1 MQLYPQETPHAASRV
16 EGKAKV
22 ITPPESRASFGALE
36 APVKWCFFRYPYANH
51 GAGIFSNMTG

>member
-22 ITPPESRASFGALE
+22 ITPPGSRASFGALE
-36 APVKWCFFRYPYANH
+36 APVLNGDFLATHMRTMVLVYLA
-51 GAGIFSNMTG
+51 T